1 MALFFIPAD
10 VINMVTLM
18 TMSIVFK
25 HFQTIQSAH
34 AGQRVGSH
42 AGCILLTSATGE
54 YVLISPAMHLS
65 VIIHLCKPVLIGS
78 CKIAISFPSKE
89 DLMGCDR

>member
-10 VINMVTLM
+10 VINTVTLM

-34 AGQRVGSH
+34 AGQKVGSH
-42 AGCILLTSATGE
+42 AGCILLTSTTDE
-54 YVLISPAMHLS
+54 YVLISPSMHLS
-65 VIIHLCKPVLIGS
+65 VIIHLCKPVPIGS
-78 CKIAISFPSKE
+78 CKTVISFPSKE
-89 DLMGCDR
+89 DSKGCDR